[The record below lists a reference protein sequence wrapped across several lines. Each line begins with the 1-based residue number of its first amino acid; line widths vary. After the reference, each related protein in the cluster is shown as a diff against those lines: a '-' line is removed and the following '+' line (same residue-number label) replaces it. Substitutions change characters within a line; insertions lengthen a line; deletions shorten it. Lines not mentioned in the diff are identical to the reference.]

1 MKKKIVA
8 FLLISTMAVTMVTG
22 CGSDKKEEKAS
33 TETTTETAKEEDY
46 QFVSAADA
54 VTAAQAGDIH
64 VLDVREWD
72 KYVSGR
78 IADSQWCPIFPLEDE
93 SLAEA
98 MSTYAKEKLNDGKK
112 IYIVCNSGQ
121 RGAQKATKIFKEAGI
136 DDSLIFTVKDGA
148 KALAEEAGALTTSR
162 IDEKINWQYITGSE
176 ATAAVGN
183 ADIQFLD
190 VRDDE
195 SYASGHLKGSL
206 QCNLKEV
213 EDVNA
218 QTAMYQLATETLDK
232 EKPVY
237 LLCFS
242 GNKCAKTGISI
253 MKDAGFDTDKLYI
266 IENGAKDADIQAA
279 LVQD

>member
-183 ADIQFLD
+183 TDIQFLD

>member
-206 QCNLKEV
+206 Q
-213 EDVNA
+213 
-218 QTAMYQLATETLDK
+218 
-232 EKPVY
+232 
-237 LLCFS
+237 
-242 GNKCAKTGISI
+242 
-253 MKDAGFDTDKLYI
+253 
-266 IENGAKDADIQAA
+266 
-279 LVQD
+279 